1 MKEKTN
7 IFETFIRSIYDISS
21 FSVSARRGIKRA
33 VMYVL
38 LLTIILGGI
47 KSIFLGADYYRQIS
61 KISSSLEQ
69 NDYNIHIE
77 NNELSIDASPI
88 IFDDNDKLA
97 VYIDDEKTMAD
108 KFEFNDELAYYNTN
122 VLVLKDGIIVENFD
136 DRYIAEYDTFLN
148 GKVIDNGRMK
158 SLIKEAKVIFCAAF
172 FGVNVVSML
181 LNLLIDYLIIVT
193 IASLIS
199 LFMKMIVKY
208 AALWALAIYSST
220 LPLIIVTALEI
231 VRPDADFEATFIVGT
246 LTYLILIFKN
256 IKIDII
262 EKFNK
267 KRA

>member
-33 VMYVL
+33 VMYAL

-47 KSIFLGADYYRQIS
+47 KSIFLGSDYYRQIS

-77 NNELSIDASPI
+77 NNQLSIDKSPI
-88 IFDDNDKLA
+88 IFDHNDKLT
-97 VYIDDEKTMAD
+97 VYINDEKTFDD
-108 KFEFNDELAYYNTN
+108 KSEFKDELADNNTK
-122 VLVLKDGIIVENFD
+122 VLVLKDGIVIESFD
-136 DRYIAEYDTFLN
+136 DRYISEYSTFLN
-148 GKVIDNGRMK
+148 GKVIDNSKMK
-158 SLIKEAKVIFCAAF
+158 SLIKEVKVIFCAAF
-172 FGVNVVSML
+172 FGINIISMII
-181 LNLLIDYLIIVT
+181 NLLIDYLIIVT

-199 LFMKMIVKY
+199 LFMKMIVKHT
-208 AALWALAIYSST
+208 ALWALAIYSST
-220 LPLIIVTALEI
+220 LPLIIVTVLQI
-231 VRPDADFEATFIVGT
+231 VRPDADFEATFIIGT

-262 EKFNK
+262 ERFNK
-267 KRA
+267 KRV